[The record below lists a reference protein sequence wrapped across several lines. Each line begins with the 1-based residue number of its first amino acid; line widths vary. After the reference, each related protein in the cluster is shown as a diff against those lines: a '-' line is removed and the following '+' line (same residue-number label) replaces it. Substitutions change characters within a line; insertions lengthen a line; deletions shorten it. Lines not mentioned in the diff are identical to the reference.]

1 MKYKDKEYIFRTDK
15 ISDIWGALNS
25 ESALNDNKEISV
37 KVKENTRTRPDSKKF
52 PARNK
57 ILCSLVR
64 IEDGIE
70 YLNTYELVPSYEQ
83 RNAFGFMDFLNHEY
97 VIVHCIENLA
107 KIFAVKIDDITGKKD
122 CFSDF
127 EYGNGNDREVF
138 EYIRSLCAVHPTDT
152 SMHPTVHKEGE
163 FDCCKRIVW
172 DSIGCTDQRD
182 LTAVVYASEDEGE
195 AQYIGIKV
203 ESFILYLNKWIDL
216 LGNIEQGIYDF
227 IEEEKK
233 RLRGTHIL
241 FPEKF
246 ESYIDYIDNL
256 KKEYEL
262 RVDSSGCHSDYF
274 EYYKLAFQ
282 IHFDNDETEKKKECY
297 KAAIK
302 YMFEFLHKQMQEMD
316 ERKYSGIK
324 DLPDNHTTNLFYE
337 LYLPI
342 EGRSE
347 FSNERSAFV
356 YVNNL
361 NSRYQYDVYHAREVL
376 NVIKPLVN
384 EYVEFKNT
392 EPKDETHLLLQIATY
407 FDALQ
412 QDGYI
417 NKSIPDTIEY
427 RGWFSVE

>member
-1 MKYKDKEYIFRTDK
+1 
-15 ISDIWGALNS
+15 
-25 ESALNDNKEISV
+25 
-37 KVKENTRTRPDSKKF
+37 
-52 PARNK
+52 
-57 ILCSLVR
+57 
-64 IEDGIE
+64 
-70 YLNTYELVPSYEQ
+70 
-83 RNAFGFMDFLNHEY
+83 
-97 VIVHCIENLA
+97 VHCIEDLA
-107 KIFAVKIDDITGKKD
+107 GIFAVKIDDITGKKD

-127 EYGNGNDREVF
+127 EYGNGNDKEVF
-138 EYIRSLCAVHPTDT
+138 EYIRSLCAVHPADT
-152 SMHPTVHKEGE
+152 SRHPTVHKEGE
-163 FDCCKRIVW
+163 FDCCERIVW
-172 DSIGCTDQRD
+172 DSSVCADQRD

-195 AQYIGIKV
+195 VQYIGIKI
-203 ESFILYLNKWIDL
+203 ESFILYLNKWIGL
-216 LGNIEQGIYDF
+216 LDDIEQGVYDF

-241 FPEKF
+241 LPEKF

-256 KKEYEL
+256 KKEYEI

-282 IHFDNDETEKKKECY
+282 IYFDNDETEKKKECY

-324 DLPDNHTTNLFYE
+324 DLSDNHTTNLFYE

-392 EPKDETHLLLQIATY
+392 EPKDETRLLLQIATY
-407 FDALQ
+407 FDALR

-417 NKSIPDTIEY
+417 SKSIPDTIEY